1 MVTQAA
7 NPLHVQHQRGTG
19 TPVVYLA
26 DHGFRALLWQD
37 VAERLAPS
45 GDWFAIDLVGSG
57 RSPEPPGRHAEGP
70 EVDPYDPRFQAN
82 ALFHAVDGAGVPPFV
97 LVGHGFSAQVA
108 EQFASAYGDCLA
120 GLVLVNP
127 LHDGIH
133 AWCDDRGR
141 TLGRAL
147 PAAVREAL
155 SGAQGHLRSPG
166 PGWRRMRRCGR
177 AVSRRGRGW
186 MCRRW

>member
-37 VAERLAPS
+37 VAQRLAPS

-82 ALFHAVDGAGVPPFV
+82 AVDGAGVPPFV

-141 TLGRAL
+141 ALGRAL